1 MINNTSDK
9 MRLKIMKSFLKK
21 LKGRTGQSM
30 AEFAV
35 TTAMMA
41 TLATTAAPKFSGVG
55 EGAKGKKTEAEIDKV
70 MKAASNFYSAKVTS
84 EGRGRFPGQEK
95 YNEPVGGYTSPTSN
109 QSATGGVAV
118 VDSVLEGSNAWRYNS
133 TTGQAAYLYTQHG
146 VNWRSVF
153 GWTNT
158 TGGQSHPDVVGGPSD
173 DDTGTATIIPGQET
187 CCVGKKEW
195 LQEFGKQP
203 IKSPFQDGHY
213 IYVVVPGG
221 GAGNLAT
228 SPVIYIADLE
238 SPADYYKKYQP

>member
-1 MINNTSDK
+1 
-9 MRLKIMKSFLKK
+9 MRIKIMKSFLKK
-21 LKGRTGQSM
+21 LKGKTGQSM

-55 EGAKGKKTEAEIDKV
+55 EGAKGKKTQSEIDKI
-70 MKAASNFYSAKVTS
+70 MKAASNFYSSKVTS

-95 YNEPVGGYTSPTSN
+95 YNIEVGGYTSPTSN
-109 QSATGGVAV
+109 QEWNGGVAI
-118 VDSVLEGSNAWRYNS
+118 VDSVLEGTSSGYPAWKYDSN
-133 TTGQAAYLYTQHG
+133 TGDAAYLNTTHG
-146 VNWRSVF
+146 SKWRSVF
-153 GWTNT
+153 GWSNT
-158 TGGQSHPDVVGGPSD
+158 TGGHSAPGVTGGPRD
-173 DDTGTATIIPGQET
+173 DGIPDGYTQPPGQPA
-187 CCVGKKEW
+187 CCYGATEW
-195 LQEFGKQP
+195 LNEFGKQP

-228 SPVIYIADLE
+228 APVIFVADLE

>member
-1 MINNTSDK
+1 
-9 MRLKIMKSFLKK
+9 
-21 LKGRTGQSM
+21 M

-55 EGAKGKKTEAEIDKV
+55 EGAKGKKTQSEIDKI

-95 YNEPVGGYTSPTSN
+95 YNIAVGGYTSPTSN
-109 QSATGGVAV
+109 QTATGGVAV
-118 VDSVLEGSNAWRYNS
+118 VDSVLEGTSTAYPAWKYNS
-133 TTGQAAYLYTQHG
+133 STGQAAYENIAHG

-158 TGGQSHPDVVGGPSD
+158 TGGHSAPGVSNGPKNDGIPDDYTQPPGNQAACCYG
-173 DDTGTATIIPGQET
+173 AT
-187 CCVGKKEW
+187 EW
-195 LQEFGKQP
+195 LNEFGKQP

-228 SPVIYIADLE
+228 APVIFVADLE